1 MKRHAPAA
9 RADVPAPAAGSA
21 LPAGPGR
28 QPGAPFGWRFVAPLM
43 TGAALNPVNSSLIAT
58 ALVPIG
64 RAFGIPLGRTAVL
77 VAVLYLASAIAQ
89 PASGKL
95 AEHLGPR
102 RVFLAGIVIV
112 LAAGILGGTA
122 RSFTVVLAA
131 RVLIGIGTSAGYP
144 TAMLLIRAR
153 TADAGLREPP
163 GGVLAAL
170 SVTGQATAA
179 AGLPLGG
186 LLVGAAGWRAAFLI
200 NLPFALAALV
210 LALAYVPA
218 DNPREHGD
226 AGWRR
231 AARICGE
238 LDIVGML
245 LFAAAVTALLVFLLS
260 LAHPDWAA
268 LAVTAAAAGGLS
280 WWELRAATPFL
291 DLRALAAR
299 PALAATYARSG
310 VTFLIIYTILYGITQ
325 WLQAGPGLSATSA
338 GLAMLPSAA
347 IAVAVSVPAGRRNL
361 VRVPLVAAAGAAV
374 TGSAGLAV
382 LPADVVVVIL
392 ITLIFGVTV
401 GLGSV
406 ANQAALYAQ
415 APGGELG
422 TDSGLLR
429 TFNYL
434 GAIGSTAVISAA
446 FRHGATS
453 HGLHVIGLVL
463 LPLSAAVLAATLAA
477 RTLPRFLPG
486 ADASTGETKEIAS

>member
-1 MKRHAPAA
+1 MKRRASSARGDTPTPAA
-9 RADVPAPAAGSA
+9 TSAPPADPRPQHS
-21 LPAGPGR
+21 
-28 QPGAPFGWRFVAPLM
+28 APFGWHFVAPLM
-43 TGAALNPVNSSLIAT
+43 MGAALNPINSSLIAT

-64 RAFGIPLGRTAVL
+64 RAFGIPIGRTAVL
-77 VAVLYLASAIAQ
+77 VAVLYLASAVAQ

-122 RSFTVVLAA
+122 RNFAVVLVA
-131 RVLIGIGTSAGYP
+131 RVLIGVGTSAGYP

-153 TADAGLREPP
+153 TTDAGLREPP

-179 AGLPLGG
+179 VGLPLGG

-200 NLPFALAALV
+200 NLPFALSALV
-210 LALAYVPA
+210 LALVYVPA
-218 DNPREHGD
+218 DSPPEHRD

-231 AARICGE
+231 AARIFGE
-238 LDIVGML
+238 LDIIGML
-245 LFAAAVTALLVFLLS
+245 LFGAAVTVLLVFLLT
-260 LAHPDWAA
+260 LAHPDWTA
-268 LAVTAAAAGGLS
+268 LAITVAVAVGLS
-280 WWELRAATPFL
+280 WWELRAATPFF
-291 DLRALAAR
+291 DLRALAER
-299 PALAATYARSG
+299 PALVATYLRSG
-310 VTFLIIYTILYGITQ
+310 ATFLIIYTVLYGITQ
-325 WLQAGPGLSATSA
+325 WLQAGPGLSATMA
-338 GLAMLPSAA
+338 GLAMLPTAA

-361 VRVPLVAAAGAAV
+361 VRLPLIAAAAAALA
-374 TGSAGLAV
+374 GSAGMVV
-382 LPADVVVVIL
+382 LPADVIVVVL
-392 ITLIFGVTV
+392 ITLVFGVTV
-401 GLGSV
+401 GFGSV

-415 APGGELG
+415 APPDKLG

-434 GAIGSTAVISAA
+434 GAIGSSAVISTA

-453 HGLHVIGLVL
+453 HGLHVIGLIL

-477 RTLPRFLPG
+477 RIPPG
-486 ADASTGETKEIAS
+486 INANTGPTKTKEIAS

>member
-1 MKRHAPAA
+1 MKRRASSA
-9 RADVPAPAAGSA
+9 RGDTFTPAGSA
-21 LPAGPGR
+21 PPADPGP
-28 QPGAPFGWRFVAPLM
+28 QHSAPFGWRFVTPLM
-43 TGAALNPVNSSLIAT
+43 MGAALNPVNSSLIAT

-64 RAFGIPLGRTAVL
+64 RAFGIPIGRTAVL
-77 VAVLYLASAIAQ
+77 VAVLYLASAVAQ

-102 RVFLAGIVIV
+102 RVFLTGIVIV

-122 RSFTVVLAA
+122 RNFAVVLAA

-153 TADAGLREPP
+153 TTDAGLREPP

-200 NLPFALAALV
+200 NLPFGLLALV
-210 LALAYVPA
+210 LALVYVPA
-218 DNPREHGD
+218 DSPREHRD

-231 AARICGE
+231 LARICRE
-238 LDIVGML
+238 LDIIGML
-245 LFAAAVTALLVFLLS
+245 LFAAAVTALLVFLLT
-260 LAHPDWAA
+260 LAHPDWTA
-268 LAVTAAAAGGLS
+268 LVITVAVAVGLS
-280 WWELRAATPFL
+280 WWELHATTPFF
-291 DLRALAAR
+291 DLRALAER
-299 PALAATYARSG
+299 PALIATYLRSG
-310 VTFLIIYTILYGITQ
+310 ATFLIIYTVLYGITQ
-325 WLQAGPGLSATSA
+325 WLQAGPGLSATMA
-338 GLAMLPSAA
+338 GLAMLPTAA

-361 VRVPLVAAAGAAV
+361 VRLPLIAAAGAALA
-374 TGSAGLAV
+374 GSAGLAV
-382 LPADVVVVIL
+382 LPADVFVVVL
-392 ITLIFGVTV
+392 VTLIFGVTV
-401 GLGSV
+401 GFGSV

-415 APGGELG
+415 APPDELG

-434 GAIGSTAVISAA
+434 GAIGSSAVISVA

-453 HGLHVIGLVL
+453 HGLHVIGLIL
-463 LPLSAAVLAATLAA
+463 LPLSAAVLVATLAA
-477 RTLPRFLPG
+477 RTLSG
-486 ADASTGETKEIAS
+486 TDASNGPTREIAP